1 MLRAASFAPAVR
13 GYPGG
18 IADVAAE
25 QDEFTTGAPGDVSG
39 SVWQQSLAAW
49 REAGIDW
56 LQEARPGPTP
66 EDVAVAEAGDHN
78 TEPIPVVPG
87 SDPAEQA
94 GTGQD
99 VVRSG
104 DAEPA
109 EHVAAAGGAE
119 AAAGSRESA
128 AAAGD
133 EEAAA
138 SSRESAAAVGREE
151 AAAGSREPA
160 VAANRARAIPEAPT
174 RPAGRPGR
182 TRRSRRVT
190 LVAAA
195 TSVALVAGTIAGI
208 AIARSGG
215 SAPGLETPYPPATL
229 AGAEFAAQTAGPGG
243 APTLTGIA
251 ADGQTIVAIGSQ
263 GGPALPL
270 PLILVSQDGGR
281 TWARA
286 ALGRGPA
293 APGAGAV
300 PVLAVR
306 GHGRWLAL
314 GRRAAWTSVDGT
326 TWQPAPALPISA
338 GDRIL
343 GLARTRAGFVAVG
356 QNVPGPAGTGVPGPI
371 LWISADGR
379 AWQRKSGAALSL
391 GSGLDAGGGSVVSL
405 RWAAYRA
412 GVIIVGGEVAQPM
425 VRYQGKR
432 KTIVNVESPGL
443 WRSTNSG
450 ATWQAVTV
458 PVSHGAT
465 PSLAGLA
472 ATGSVFAAIRPGRTR
487 AGRPDAVA
495 YLSGTGAIWR
505 YGGRLTAGRR
515 APLHVITVSASWDG
529 FAVSGTTGVS
539 RVALFSLGGRGWHM
553 TAGQGSSAHTSV
565 TGVAALPGGVVV
577 AAGAE
582 RQPGPGATPFLLLC
596 GSGTGARRTEVG
608 QPVLAA
614 AVTREV
620 TVNSLVAAGGEQVA
634 AGSAAGT
641 PALWREAAGGH
652 WAPAATS
659 LPASWSLGSLT
670 SVAHGG
676 AGWLAIGHAGPLG
689 SPVAPASSVPVI
701 MTSADGGAWRPAAGA
716 RGLAAPGTT
725 LAQAAAGP
733 TGYVVVGSAP
743 GLGGTPA
750 VAAWHSA
757 GLAAWTRAAVAAGTG
772 QAGTAGQMLA
782 VTADRSGFVA
792 AGAVGSAPAVWT
804 SSAGSSWRPTALP
817 LPAGAA
823 SAVLTSVAAVGGRVV
838 AAGSLSPGAGAGRR
852 EPAPAPFAAVSRD
865 GGRTWRETVLRGAAG
880 PSAVTALTA
889 AGTGFVAAGVAG
901 AAGHQ
906 AVIVWWSPDGRTWRS
921 GALPAK
927 GLAGPSVVQITAL
940 SARDGV
946 LTGAGYAVTPSGEHP
961 VHWLA
966 RYR

>member
-1 MLRAASFAPAVR
+1 MLRAAGFAPAVR

-25 QDEFTTGAPGDVSG
+25 QDEFTTGAPGDGGG
-39 SVWQQSLAAW
+39 SVWQQSVAAW

-87 SDPAEQA
+87 SDPPEQA
-94 GTGQD
+94 GAGEHVAVSGDAGAGEQVAVSGD
-99 VVRSG
+99 AGAGEHVAVSG
-104 DAEPA
+104 DAEA
-109 EHVAAAGGAE
+109 SEHVAAVGGAVAAAGGA
-119 AAAGSRESA
+119 
-128 AAAGD
+128 
-133 EEAAA
+133 
-138 SSRESAAAVGREE
+138 V

-160 VAANRARAIPEAPT
+160 VAANRARTIPEAPT

-208 AIARSGG
+208 AIAGSGG
-215 SAPGLETPYPPATL
+215 SAPGLQTPYPPATL
-229 AGAEFAAQTAGPGG
+229 AGAEFAARTAGPGG
-243 APTLTGIA
+243 AATLTGIA
-251 ADGQTIVAIGSQ
+251 ADGRTIVAIGSQ

-300 PVLAVR
+300 PVLVVR
-306 GHGRWLAL
+306 GQGRWLAL
-314 GRRAAWTSVDGT
+314 GQHAAWTSVDGT
-326 TWQPAPALPISA
+326 TWQPAPALSMSA

-356 QNVPGPAGTGVPGPI
+356 QNVPAGTGVPGPI

-391 GSGLDAGGGSVVSL
+391 ASGLDAGGGSVVSL

-443 WRSTNSG
+443 WRSTNGG
-450 ATWQAVTV
+450 ATWQTVTV
-458 PVSHGAT
+458 PVSHGAA
-465 PSLAGLA
+465 PRLAGLA
-472 ATGSVFAAIRPGRTR
+472 ATGSVFAAVRPGRTR

-515 APLHVITVSASWDG
+515 APLHVITVSASWYG

-539 RVALFSLGGRGWHM
+539 RVALFSLGGRGWHK
-553 TAGQGSSAHTSV
+553 TAGQGRSAHTIV
-565 TGVAALPGGVVV
+565 TGVTALPGAVVV

-582 RQPGPGATPFLLLC
+582 RQPGSGGIPFLLLC
-596 GSGTGARRTEVG
+596 GTGTGTGPRRTEVG
-608 QPVLAA
+608 QSVLAA

-634 AGSAAGT
+634 AGSAGGT
-641 PALWREAAGGH
+641 PALWREAADGR
-652 WAPAATS
+652 WTPAATA

-701 MTSADGGAWRPAAGA
+701 MTSADGRAWRPAAGA
-716 RGLAAPGTT
+716 QGLAAPGTT

-733 TGYVVVGSAP
+733 TGYVVVGSAYGP
-743 GLGGTPA
+743 GGTPA
-750 VAAWHSA
+750 AAAWHSA
-757 GLAAWTRAAVAAGTG
+757 GLAAWTRAAVAAGTS
-772 QAGTAGQMLA
+772 QAGTAGQMLT

-792 AGAVGSAPAVWT
+792 AGAVGGAPAVWT
-804 SSAGSSWRPTALP
+804 SPAGSSWRPTTLP

-823 SAVLTSVAAVGGRVV
+823 SAVLTSVAAAGGRVV
-838 AAGSLSPGAGAGRR
+838 AVGSFSPGAGAGRR
-852 EPAPAPFAAVSRD
+852 EAAPAPFAAVSRD

-889 AGTGFVAAGVAG
+889 AGTGFVAAGVTG
-901 AAGHQ
+901 ATGNQ
-906 AVIVWWSPDGRTWRS
+906 AVIVWWSPDGRSWRS

-927 GLAGPSVVQITAL
+927 GLAGPSVMQITAL
-940 SARDGV
+940 SAWDGV

-961 VHWLA
+961 VRWLA